1 MPEQLAF
8 PSLDPAPTDRLFF
21 AIFPDAPAARCTA
34 ETAGRLSD
42 QHGLT
47 GRPLAPRRFH
57 VSLHCLGD
65 YAGVPNDIVAKARE
79 AAANLAATPF
89 GLMFDLAGS
98 FAGQRRKL
106 PLVLRSGDSP
116 LPLIAFQRALG
127 EAMARNGLGRFVSPL
142 YTPHMTLLYD
152 ARYVEPRPV
161 EPVGWTVREFVLVRS
176 LLGLTM
182 HIPLARFRLRG
193 AAVEPAPQ

>member
-1 MPEQLAF
+1 MPEQLSF

-21 AIFPDAPAARCTA
+21 ALFPDAPAARCTEEIA
-34 ETAGRLSD
+34 RRLRD
-42 QHGLT
+42 QRGLT
-47 GRPLAPRRFH
+47 GRPLASRRFH

-65 YAGVPNDIVAKARE
+65 YAGVPNEIVAKAHD
-79 AAANLAATPF
+79 AAANLAAAPF
-89 GLMFDLAGS
+89 GVLFDLAGS
-98 FAGQRRKL
+98 FTGRQRKL

-116 LPLIAFQRALG
+116 LPLIAFQQALG

-152 ARYVEPRPV
+152 ARYIEPRPI

-176 LLGLTM
+176 LVGLTM
-182 HIPLARFRLRG
+182 HIPLARWRLRG
-193 AAVEPAPQ
+193 AAVEPAHQ